1 MGDRAGEQVR
11 MLAGCLVVG
20 LAWSGGMLP
29 GMGCVLVLGTD
40 SLLLGSQ
47 GHMVDWLLLG
57 LVGSNWLVG
66 QGQRGCWLVVGSRCW
81 MAGCCWQPISK
92 EGDCNLASQG
102 ATGNCVRW
110 RPGVAV

>member
-40 SLLLGSQ
+40 SLLDARDTWWTGCCLDWWAVTGWLVRDNAAA
-47 GHMVDWLLLG
+47 GWLLA
-57 LVGSNWLVG
+57 VGAGWLA
-66 QGQRGCWLVVGSRCW
+66 VVGS
-81 MAGCCWQPISK
+81 Q
-92 EGDCNLASQG
+92 
-102 ATGNCVRW
+102 
-110 RPGVAV
+110 